1 MAEVQISCPL
11 CSSLLEVDV
20 SASGMQIE
28 CPGCQGVIVV
38 PDLSELQEDASFG
51 SHAVGNDAAGSEEAI
66 AELGCPHCQGLFQVT
81 QEMEGAEVACPHCQQ
96 VVTVPAISEAPP
108 EEVTSAPPLTAP
120 AQSSP
125 QPPSPSQPAPSQP
138 APSQPAT
145 SQPATSQ
152 PAMPVATGATS
163 MSGGPMQ
170 GAPGS
175 ESVAE
180 KPGKQRETVV
190 IPTEDGDYVAVREP
204 VKTVGKGSEE
214 IELRRLSPEERL
226 QRRRVTNAI
235 MIFFCLTILILVFM
249 LLKDR

>member
-1 MAEVQISCPL
+1 MLFRS
-11 CSSLLEVDV
+11 
-20 SASGMQIE
+20 
-28 CPGCQGVIVV
+28 CQGVIVV
-38 PDLSELQEDASFG
+38 PDLSELREDESFG
-51 SHAVGNDAAGSEEAI
+51 SHPAGGSEEAI

-96 VVTVPAISEAPP
+96 VVTVPVISDAAP
-108 EEVTSAPPLTAP
+108 EEVTSPPPFTVP
-120 AQSSP
+120 VQPSP
-125 QPPSPSQPAPSQP
+125 QPPAPIQQAPIQQVPIQQVPIQQVPIQQVPIQQAPIQQSP
-138 APSQPAT
+138 
-145 SQPATSQ
+145 
-152 PAMPVATGATS
+152 
-163 MSGGPMQ
+163 Q
-170 GAPGS
+170 GAPAS
-175 ESVAE
+175 ESIAE

-226 QRRRVTNAI
+226 QRRLVTNAI

>member
-38 PDLSELQEDASFG
+38 PDLSELREDESFG
-51 SHAVGNDAAGSEEAI
+51 SHPAGSEEAI

-96 VVTVPAISEAPP
+96 VVTVPVISDAAP
-108 EEVTSAPPLTAP
+108 EEVTSPPPFTVP
-120 AQSSP
+120 VQPSP
-125 QPPSPSQPAPSQP
+125 QPPAPIQQ
-138 APSQPAT
+138 APIQQAPIQQA
-145 SQPATSQ
+145 P
-152 PAMPVATGATS
+152 
-163 MSGGPMQ
+163 Q
-170 GAPGS
+170 GAPAS
-175 ESVAE
+175 ESIAE
-180 KPGKQRETVV
+180 KQGRQRETVV